1 MSLFGKYEL
10 ILAPMAGITDLS
22 FRLICEECGT
32 DLAFCEMVSAMGL
45 EHASMKTHKL
55 IDIDDREREVGV
67 QLFGH
72 DASVLAN
79 QAKEIEQELG
89 ERLAYLDINMG
100 CPAKK
105 IVKKGDGAALMKT
118 PELAASIVSGVKEAV
133 SCRVTAKFRRGF
145 NLNDETCVA
154 FAKQMENAGA
164 DAITVHGRFAEQY
177 YRGESSFDAIKRVV
191 DAVSIPV
198 VGNGDVKDVGSYKKM
213 LSTGCSAVMIAR
225 AASHN
230 PLIFT
235 ELKGNSIPEEPVSC
249 FETFLNSVPEEAEGR
264 LEGRIQKLLS
274 NRDDI
279 ARLNLAIKHARL
291 CEENMRSGR
300 KNLVHF
306 RVQAMNYV
314 EGIPGAREARKRF
327 CTCTTANDFITV
339 FEDLRSSLS

>member
-1 MSLFGKYEL
+1 
-10 ILAPMAGITDLS
+10 MAGITDLS
-22 FRLICEECGT
+22 FRLICEECGA

-55 IDIDDREREVGV
+55 IDIDDRESEVGV

-105 IVKKGDGAALMKT
+105 IVKKGDGAALMKA
-118 PELAASIVSGVKEAV
+118 PELASNIVCAVKEAV
-133 SCRVTAKFRRGF
+133 SCKVTAKFRRGF

-164 DAITVHGRFAEQY
+164 DAVTVHGRFAEQY

-198 VGNGDVKDVGSYKKM
+198 VGNGDVKDAESYSKM
-213 LSTGCSAVMIAR
+213 LATGASAVMIAR

-235 ELKGNSIPEEPVSC
+235 NLRAHDPLCHSERSEESQY
-249 FETFLNSVPEEAEGR
+249 AER
-264 LEGRIQKLLS
+264 LT
-274 NRDDI
+274 
-279 ARLNLAIKHARL
+279 LAIKHARL

-327 CTCTTANDFITV
+327 CTCTTANDFIEV
-339 FEDLRSSLS
+339 FEDLMASIC